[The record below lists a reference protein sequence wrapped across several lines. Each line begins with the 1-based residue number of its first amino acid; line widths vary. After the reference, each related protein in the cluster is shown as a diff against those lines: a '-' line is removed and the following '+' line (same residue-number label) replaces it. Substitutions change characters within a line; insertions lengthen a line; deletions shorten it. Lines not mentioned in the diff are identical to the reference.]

1 MENPTARPA
10 RSLFGEIL
18 DWMLAPLLMLWPVSI
33 AVTYLVAKSIA
44 STPFDHALQSRVTV
58 LAHQLDQRGGVVSLH
73 LPEASHDW
81 LLDDPDDTTLYQVRG
96 PNATVIAGDPALGL
110 PPANEPPQPGV
121 VRFRDETV
129 EARPLRVAYLYQ
141 IIRMP
146 NENANGI
153 ATDPRTQHESLA
165 LVQVAETLSKR
176 SALANDI
183 IKGVIFP
190 QFIILPL
197 VIVLVWFGLARGLAP
212 LHALQRRIHERPP
225 DDLSPLIPSQA
236 PAEIAPLV
244 AAFNEL
250 LIRLDQ
256 NAVIQKRF
264 IAQAAHQMKTPL
276 AGLRMQ
282 AELALR
288 HPSSPDVRRSL
299 ELIAT
304 SSGQAARLVTQ
315 LLSLARAENTAQS
328 RDIAPVDMNVLAQ
341 SVVRDWVGAALDKAM
356 DLGYEYE
363 AGNGNESELT
373 GRDHVESVSTSTT
386 ATSDS
391 MSASMSDSA
400 MAMATVPSPP
410 PRVQGDAVLL
420 REMLTNLIDNAIR
433 YTASGGRITVRL
445 LLVPTSA
452 PLHIVVEVED
462 NGPGIPLIERS
473 RVIERFYRILGREGD
488 GSGLG
493 LAIVDEIVSAH
504 AGTLD
509 ILDPAD
515 RIATGRISSPTPIST
530 SAAIASA
537 SMPGTL
543 IRVRLPLHAG
553 IPPL

>member
-1 MENPTARPA
+1 MENRTARPA

-73 LPEASHDW
+73 LPEATHDW
-81 LLDDPDDTTLYQVRG
+81 LLDDPNDTTLYQIRG
-96 PNATVIAGDPALGL
+96 PDATVVAGDAALGL
-110 PPANEPPQPGV
+110 PPASEPPQPGV

-129 EARPLRVAYLYQ
+129 EDHPLRIAYLYE
-141 IIRMP
+141 IIRAPDENP
-146 NENANGI
+146 NAP
-153 ATDPRTQHESLA
+153 ADTVSSDPGTQRERLA
-165 LVQVAETLSKR
+165 LIQVAETLSKR

-244 AAFNEL
+244 VAFNEL

-288 HPSSPDVRRSL
+288 HPISPEVQRSL

-328 RDIAPVDMNVLAQ
+328 RDIEPVDLNILAQ
-341 SVVRDWVGAALDKAM
+341 SVVRDWVGAALDKTM
-356 DLGYEYE
+356 DLGYEYDP
-363 AGNGNESELT
+363 AVAAKAST
-373 GRDHVESVSTSTT
+373 RASTQASTASIPAVSVSDLPSP
-386 ATSDS
+386 SLLP
-391 MSASMSDSA
+391 SA
-400 MAMATVPSPP
+400 PPPP

-420 REMLTNLIDNAIR
+420 REMLSNLIDNAIR
-433 YTASGGRITVRL
+433 YTPSGGRITVRL
-445 LLVPTSA
+445 LCLPETAPTH
-452 PLHIVVEVED
+452 LVVEVED
-462 NGPGIPLIERS
+462 NGPGIAIAERG

-493 LAIVDEIVSAH
+493 LAIVHEIVTAH

-509 ILDPAD
+509 ILDPSHQTPANH
-515 RIATGRISSPTPIST
+515 AQVSGGMPTSSSLTGTVV
-530 SAAIASA
+530 
-537 SMPGTL
+537 
-543 IRVRLPLHAG
+543 RVQLPLHRERLQIEQTIA
-553 IPPL
+553 